1 MSIHDD
7 EIEEEQV
14 ESLYM
19 ASAEGKKKKK
29 KDKKAKAAASSDGGS
44 KGSKPKK
51 SKKKMAVGGKADG
64 YFMLRSKADQVG
76 VGKSGFKA
84 EAKQI
89 REAGLGAK
97 IKKVEETSQTKNM
110 VLGQLRTVFEL
121 AEKGLMKCSGGDTG
135 DLEAKCKRD
144 LKRTED
150 AIEADA
156 EYQERI
162 RFKHHK
168 FHDLLDIS
176 RDFSASDLQKD
187 LVRNREIQK
196 KCSVL
201 IRGDR
206 DESFKLDETEMN
218 ELITL
223 RNSLRTM
230 FGGQNNLKGM
240 QFDSANN
247 DANLFNL
254 KPTEIRVSGSGGQAM
269 KSQFINTG
277 DNAAHTGDAVQ

>member
-29 KDKKAKAAASSDGGS
+29 KDKKKAAASASDGGS

-51 SKKKMAVGGKADG
+51 SKKKAVGGKGDG

-84 EAKQI
+84 EAKEI

-97 IKKVEETSQTKNM
+97 LKKVEETQQTKNM
-110 VLGQLRTVFEL
+110 VLGQLRTVYEL
-121 AEKGLMKCSGGDTG
+121 AERGLMKCSAGDV
-135 DLEAKCKRD
+135 EAKAKRD

-150 AIEADA
+150 AIEGDAD
-156 EYQERI
+156 YQERI

-176 RDFSASDLQKD
+176 RDFTASDLQKD

-206 DESFKLDETEMN
+206 DESFKLDDREMD

-269 KSQFINTG
+269 KSQFISTG
-277 DNAAHTGDAVQ
+277 DNAAHTGSAVD